1 MAVFRVIV
9 AGRFVVYQCTNP
21 FSSKLRKFTEM
32 KRMRER
38 LALASSSARVDDL
51 DYALEGLRASS
62 SLAVLRRSALDVASL
77 CADATERAQLFRSHG
92 VLERIVAATETAAP
106 SNDPLYA
113 AALGAV
119 LYALS
124 HDTLLLSDDN
134 LVGPLASSLLLRL
147 AAFSSAAPSAEHG
160 EVPPRQPDP
169 WLPSPPMGRSE
180 LEPVWSRMCRLCVG
194 AVKPDARCPAAMGEL
209 LELVRRLCTL
219 GLAACARASPEA
231 CRRMRAHAAL
241 HALPAIID
249 EHVAAARPLPTSFP
263 SHDEMYAS
271 LAILEAASF
280 PAEAGRRVAGRSSGP
295 SSAAIK
301 EPHICRPG
309 GRALDVLPVIR
320 AAERAAALLYG
331 LPEASAGVAGASSS
345 ATAFASPTAAAA
357 AATTPTAPALP
368 APSPAVSS
376 APSSGSSVRRRATAT
391 AASRVTAPAAAA
403 ASAERVSP
411 RGAKRRAAGD
421 PMGICAAESSFEEL
435 RAAERPGTPS
445 PGGGVA
451 PVMRT
456 YSRRNPS
463 PAAARM
469 PATVVT
475 DLFDPKAFGSPAGP
489 VSQPE
494 ASPAG
499 AAPAAATTTAA
510 AASPIQGAVKSAA
523 VAPTAT
529 LAQAPAG
536 PEAARRLLGHSL
548 RTLVNLTHGSSAG
561 CQAFLANGVPL
572 AASVLSEELKGSAR
586 RNGLARHFDTALMAI
601 GVLTNCLEMC
611 PQDAPAVGAHPCMTT
626 AERLDD
632 DDERSHLGDDGSTR
646 MDIDG
651 DAGRAAEGI
660 ANCGTRLPLIALL
673 ARTLRA
679 LLTPVLAPA
688 APLAIDTDE
697 TGKEGAIA
705 AAAAEAQ
712 GSEAA
717 AAAEK
722 LAMEREVFAAYT
734 ALLLGFVCRQHAP
747 HARMALRGLHATSFG
762 RVSKLL
768 QSFLELQ
775 SEAHLIDDGSAATM
789 SELVQWLTSAAPL
802 AADE

>member
-9 AGRFVVYQCTNP
+9 AGRFHVYQCTNP

-357 AATTPTAPALP
+357 AATSPTAPAPP

>member
-1 MAVFRVIV
+1 
-9 AGRFVVYQCTNP
+9 
-21 FSSKLRKFTEM
+21 M

-147 AAFSSAAPSAEHG
+147 AACSSAAPSAEHG

-180 LEPVWSRMCRLCVG
+180 LEPVWPRMCRLCVG
-194 AVKPDARCPAAMGEL
+194 AIKPDARCPAATTMSQ
-209 LELVRRLCTL
+209 LVRRLCTL

-295 SSAAIK
+295 SSASIK
-301 EPHICRPG
+301 ASHICRPG
-309 GRALDVLPVIR
+309 GRELDVLPVIR

-331 LPEASAGVAGASSS
+331 LPAASAGVAGASSS

-357 AATTPTAPALP
+357 AATTPTAPPPP

-391 AASRVTAPAAAA
+391 AASGVTAPAAAA

-411 RGAKRRAAGD
+411 RGAKRGAAGD
-421 PMGICAAESSFEEL
+421 SMGICAAESSLEEL
-435 RAAERPGTPS
+435 RAAERPCTPS

-463 PAAARM
+463 PAAARK
-469 PATVVT
+469 PAAAVT
-475 DLFDPKAFGSPAGP
+475 DLFDPKAFGSPAGAF
-489 VSQPE
+489 SQPE
-494 ASPAG
+494 ASPP

-510 AASPIQGAVKSAA
+510 AAAAAASSPSQGAVKSAA
-523 VAPTAT
+523 GASPAT
-529 LAQAPAG
+529 LAQAQAG

-601 GVLTNCLEMC
+601 GVLTNCLELC
-611 PQDAPAVGAHPCMTT
+611 PQAAPAVGDHPCVTT

-632 DDERSHLGDDGSTR
+632 DDERSHHGLHYGEDGSTG
-646 MDIDG
+646 MGHDG
-651 DAGRAAEGI
+651 DAGRSAEGI
-660 ANCGTRLPLIALL
+660 VNCDTRLPLIALL

-679 LLTPVLAPA
+679 LLTPVLASAAPA
-688 APLAIDTDE
+688 AIETDE
-697 TGKEGAIA
+697 TGNEGAIA
-705 AAAAEAQ
+705 AAAAETQ

-768 QSFLELQ
+768 RSFLELQ
-775 SEAHLIDDGSAATM
+775 SEAHLIDDESAATM

-802 AADE
+802 AVDE

>member
-1 MAVFRVIV
+1 MHLPILS
-9 AGRFVVYQCTNP
+9 RF
-21 FSSKLRKFTEM
+21 RKFTEM

-357 AATTPTAPALP
+357 AATSPTAPAPP

-391 AASRVTAPAAAA
+391 AASGVTAPAAAA

-456 YSRRNPS
+456 YSRRTPS

-469 PATVVT
+469 PATAVT
-475 DLFDPKAFGSPAGP
+475 DLFDPKAFGSSAGP

-601 GVLTNCLEMC
+601 GVLTNCLELC
-611 PQDAPAVGAHPCMTT
+611 PQAAPAVGDHPCVTT

-632 DDERSHLGDDGSTR
+632 ERSHHGLHYGEDGSTG
-646 MDIDG
+646 MGHDG
-651 DAGRAAEGI
+651 DAGRSAEGI
-660 ANCGTRLPLIALL
+660 VNCDTRLPLIALL

-679 LLTPVLAPA
+679 LLTPVLASAAPA
-688 APLAIDTDE
+688 AIETDE
-697 TGKEGAIA
+697 TCNEGAIA
-705 AAAAEAQ
+705 AAAAETQ